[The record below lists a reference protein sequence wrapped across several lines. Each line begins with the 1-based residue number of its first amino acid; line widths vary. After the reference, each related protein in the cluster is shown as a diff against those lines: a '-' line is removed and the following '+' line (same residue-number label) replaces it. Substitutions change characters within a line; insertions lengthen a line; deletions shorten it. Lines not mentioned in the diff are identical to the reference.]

1 MNELS
6 QGQIYYLNKQ
16 RRRRK
21 IVRFSRAAILLGFL
35 FLWELPMGMLY
46 SRRMIRIRRRCV
58 SVQIRICTGIRRR

>member
-21 IVRFSRAAILLGFL
+21 IVRFSRAAILLEIGRASCR
-35 FLWELPMGMLY
+35 E
-46 SRRMIRIRRRCV
+46 RV
-58 SVQIRICTGIRRR
+58 

>member
-35 FLWELPMGMLY
+35 FLWEFTAN
-46 SRRMIRIRRRCV
+46 
-58 SVQIRICTGIRRR
+58 TGIIDSFIFSSPSLPSVSGT